1 MLFYITRSHFIAEF
15 KEINKKKLMEEIKL
29 KQGKERNKRVNL
41 MTKKYIFIFR
51 RALGSVLH

>member
-1 MLFYITRSHFIAEF
+1 
-15 KEINKKKLMEEIKL
+15 MEEIKL